1 MRRPVTS
8 DAASSFVGER
18 GSRNGESGKEFSRS
32 KFFGN
37 FVPNFRDWDSE
48 QQKLQIKN
56 QNQKE

>member
-1 MRRPVTS
+1 MAK
-8 DAASSFVGER
+8 AAKNSVLY
-18 GSRNGESGKEFSRS
+18 KV
-32 KFFGN
+32 FGN